1 MTGLEQL
8 EEVIE
13 IQSQSGNWDFD
24 PYMHGFANG
33 LILAYS
39 LLTDTEPQYLDA
51 PETWL
56 SDKEGSSQ
64 PTEASL

>member
-8 EEVIE
+8 EEVIA
-13 IQSQSGNWDFD
+13 IQCQSGNWDYNA
-24 PYMHGFANG
+24 YMHGFTNG
-33 LILAYS
+33 LILARA
-39 LLTDTEPQYLDA
+39 LLTETEPQYLDA